1 MSDLDDSFA
10 KLLSRQPTDAERQRL
25 YQVRDALGLKNNDAL
40 WLVLMALEHYQGQYE
55 QFPAKIAQAAKDT
68 LTGFKATAEAT
79 AKAAAEAAKA
89 DLAAAVA
96 TAAHR
101 VADQVA
107 GTRELRWGVGLS
119 LAMAVLIACALGF
132 GFYMESVGRASG
144 LVEGYA
150 AARDETAAA
159 AWANTPQG
167 KAAYQLA
174 QAGSIDILTRC
185 DLPGWRIE
193 KGACYPDQAPGGKL
207 HGWRLKPDASARA
220 GQ

>member
-1 MSDLDDSFA
+1 MKTYSDEFKNSIVV
-10 KLLSRQPTDAERQRL
+10 KLLPPHNVSVA
-25 YQVRDALGLKNNDAL
+25 QV
-40 WLVLMALEHYQGQYE
+40 
-55 QFPAKIAQAAKDT
+55 AKETGIPRDT
-68 LTGFKATAEAT
+68 LYGWRRQAGGEGSLPATPAAPVGT
-79 AKAAAEAAKA
+79 KAAAQATA

-101 VADQVA
+101 VADQVP
-107 GTRELRWGVGLS
+107 GTRELRWGLGLS

-132 GFYMESVGRASG
+132 VIYMESVGRAAG

-150 AARDETAAA
+150 AARDETAVA

-174 QAGSIDILTRC
+174 QAGSIEILTRC

-193 KGACYPDQAPGGKL
+193 KSGCYPDQAPGGKL
-207 HGWRLKPDASARA
+207 YGWRLTPGASARA

>member
-1 MSDLDDSFA
+1 
-10 KLLSRQPTDAERQRL
+10 
-25 YQVRDALGLKNNDAL
+25 
-40 WLVLMALEHYQGQYE
+40 MA
-55 QFPAKIAQAAKDT
+55 
-68 LTGFKATAEAT
+68 GFKATAEAT
-79 AKAAAEAAKA
+79 AKAAAVAAKA

-119 LAMAVLIACALGF
+119 VAMAVLIACALGF

-150 AARDETAAA
+150 AARDETA

-193 KGACYPDQAPGGKL
+193 KGACYPDQAPGGTL
-207 HGWRLKPDASARA
+207 HGWRIKPDAAARA
-220 GQ
+220 GP